1 MSFVLWLCI
10 SLPLLLI
17 CYILFSWLSTKIK
30 KQYSVIIKGA
40 GSFLCVASAWLAV
53 SAAGDCP
60 WFHPAVWALFFC
72 MLGDIFIEWNFI
84 AGGLSFSV
92 AHSILIFWMFYQGWM
107 HFGSIFVWLV
117 TLVVLC
123 AVLRKEA
130 QTMGKMAPLLFLYGM
145 LLTGDFALAAVLPF
159 LQGIAY
165 LPMAAGLF
173 CFVASDTVLG
183 KDMFGVSS
191 KRNQWILMALY
202 YGALYFISIT
212 LWML

>member
-1 MSFVLWLCI
+1 MSFLLWLCI

-17 CYILFSWLSTKIK
+17 CYVLFSWLGTKIK

-40 GSFLCVASAWLAV
+40 GGFLCVTSAWLAV

-72 MLGDIFIEWNFI
+72 MLGDIFIEWNLI
-84 AGGLSFSV
+84 AGGLSFAV
-92 AHSILIFWMFYQGWM
+92 AHGILIFWMSYQGWM

-123 AVLRKEA
+123 AVFRKEVQA
-130 QTMGKMAPLLFLYGM
+130 MGKMAPLLFLYGM
-145 LLTGDFALAAVLPF
+145 LLTGDFALATVLPF
-159 LQGIAY
+159 LQGVAY
-165 LPMAAGLF
+165 LPMAVGLF

-191 KRNQWILMALY
+191 KKNQWILMALY

-212 LWML
+212 LWLL